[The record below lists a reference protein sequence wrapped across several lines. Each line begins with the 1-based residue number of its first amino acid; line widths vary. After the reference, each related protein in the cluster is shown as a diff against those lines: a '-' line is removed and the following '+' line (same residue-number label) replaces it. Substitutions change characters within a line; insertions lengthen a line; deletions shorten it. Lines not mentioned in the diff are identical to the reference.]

1 MKTIY
6 VLYNPL
12 SGNNNKQSLENNF
25 KEIYREDTLEFISEY
40 TAKI

>member
-12 SGNNNKQSLENNF
+12 SGTTNKESLENNF
-25 KEIYREDTLEFISEY
+25 KEIYKEDTLEFISEY